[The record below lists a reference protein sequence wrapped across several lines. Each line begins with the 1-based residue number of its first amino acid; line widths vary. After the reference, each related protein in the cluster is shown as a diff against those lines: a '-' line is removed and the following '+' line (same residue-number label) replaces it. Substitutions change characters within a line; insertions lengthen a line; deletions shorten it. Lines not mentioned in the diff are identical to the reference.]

1 MLVLA
6 RLSSQFVARPKSFP
20 LSADAKRPKACV
32 TFSPADVALRLWDWN
47 WGCVATDTS
56 SKNADDDL
64 LNVGCAATN
73 CLVKLLL
80 LRCLILFSYS
90 TV

>member
-1 MLVLA
+1 VSF
-6 RLSSQFVARPKSFP
+6 SS
-20 LSADAKRPKACV
+20 SADAKRPKACV
-32 TFSPADVALRLWDWN
+32 TFSAADVALRLLDWN
-47 WGCVATDTS
+47 WGCVAMDTS
-56 SKNADDDL
+56 CKNADDDY
-64 LNVGCAATN
+64 LNVVCAAID